1 VGDCSLLIVL
11 GDQGYS
17 EEDTFD
23 WLCGKALCGKAL
35 CGKAQILRVMPSDEG
50 KDGLSTVSQVSII
63 SQVLAAHR
71 K

>member
-1 VGDCSLLIVL
+1 LLIVL

-17 EEDTFD
+17 GEDTFD
-23 WLCGKALCGKAL
+23 WLCGKAL